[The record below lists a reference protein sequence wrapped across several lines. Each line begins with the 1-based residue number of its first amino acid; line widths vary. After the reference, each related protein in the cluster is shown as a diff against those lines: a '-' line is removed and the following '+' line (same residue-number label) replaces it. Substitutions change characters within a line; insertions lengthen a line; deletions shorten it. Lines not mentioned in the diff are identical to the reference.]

1 MIDDLPAASIMFTN
15 EDRTDYVY
23 EDTHHIGF
31 KKEDEGGDSSKDT
44 YFLFNHVCF
53 GKDQKECNNLYL
65 VGFYDLLS
73 QKQEW

>member
-31 KKEDEGGDSSKDT
+31 VKTDENGDSSKNT
-44 YFLFNHVCF
+44 YFLFNHVHF
-53 GKDQKECNNLYL
+53 GKHT
-65 VGFYDLLS
+65 
-73 QKQEW
+73 KQYNC